1 MEKVVSSS
9 CISYNPSI
17 IFKKDKWKD
26 VYKTMLTEDVKITKT
41 VPILCMTIG
50 IPGSSKST
58 WAKSQKGFEIVCP
71 DEIRKELTG
80 TISDQSKNGEVWEVW
95 KVAAQRVVEFLK
107 DGKNVILDAT
117 NTTTKGRTQFL
128 KNIPNDLIY
137 QKQAIVFDVSPEDA
151 KKRIKKDLEDGKDRS
166 NVPDDVIDRMY
177 KQFKQDIGNLE
188 REGFEIL

>member
-1 MEKVVSSS
+1 MGQYLKLLED
-9 CISYNPSI
+9 I
-17 IFKKDKWKD
+17 
-26 VYKTMLTEDVKITKT
+26 KTSKT
-41 VPILCMTIG
+41 IPVLLFCIG

-80 TISDQSKNGEVWEVW
+80 TISDQSQNAKVWQI
-95 KVAAQRVVEFLK
+95 ASQRVIEFLK

-166 NVPDDVIDRMY
+166 NVPDDVIDRMH
-177 KQFKQDIGNLE
+177 KQFKQDVGNLE
-188 REGFEIL
+188 KEGFEVL

>member
-41 VPILCMTIG
+41 VPILLVCVG
-50 IPGSSKST
+50 APGSGKST
-58 WAKSQKGFEIVCP
+58 WVKAQKGFEIVCP

-80 TISDQSKNGEVWEVW
+80 TISDQSQNAKVW
-95 KVAAQRVVEFLK
+95 KVAAQRVIEFLK

-117 NTTTKGRTQFL
+117 NVSTKGRTQFL
-128 KNIPNDLIY
+128 SNIPKDIIY

-166 NVPDDVIDRMY
+166 NVPDDVIDRMH
-177 KQFKQDIGNLE
+177 KQFKQDVGNLE